1 MKKRLSKDAFSWVQN
16 TAAQGEEP
24 KPAKKTLRISE
35 QSEKPKPAKKAS
47 PRPAKKAPAR
57 AAKPG
62 AVPESGRQRSIFV
75 EYDKK
80 DGQIIATHEV
90 FRQTDKTT
98 AHPWT
103 TIPKDRA
110 VARIVL
116 SEELLDKKLIDI
128 HRNYKVVISN
138 RKPALVPKE

>member
-16 TAAQGEEP
+16 TTEQGEEP
-24 KPAKKTLRISE
+24 N
-35 QSEKPKPAKKAS
+35 PAKKAT
-47 PRPAKKAPAR
+47 P
-57 AAKPG
+57 KPVKQKT
-62 AVPESGRQRSIFV
+62 ASKSDRRRSIFV
-75 EYDKK
+75 EYVKK
-80 DGQIIATHEV
+80 DGQIIATHEI
-90 FRQTDKTT
+90 FRETDKTT

-138 RKPALVPKE
+138 RKPTLVPKE

>member
-16 TAAQGEEP
+16 TAEQGEEP
-24 KPAKKTLRISE
+24 KPAKE
-35 QSEKPKPAKKAS
+35 EPKPAKEAS
-47 PRPAKKAPAR
+47 PKSAKKSPAR
-57 AAKPG
+57 AAKTK
-62 AVPESGRQRSIFV
+62 AVPESERRRSIFV
-75 EYDKK
+75 EYAKK
-80 DGQIIATHEV
+80 DGQIIATHEI
-90 FRQTDKTT
+90 FRETDETVT
-98 AHPWT
+98 HPWT

-138 RKPALVPKE
+138 KQPALVPKK